1 MAYKFSKGNRDFGDI
16 KFEEDPDTGIDFEA
30 DQISLHTSGSTRL
43 IIKQDGKVG
52 IGITTPSRALDV
64 QGDVVIRGNNIL
76 DNSGGN
82 CITFDGQ
89 GNTQIDGT
97 LVTDGARF
105 VSVTEASSFPFAVGA
120 GDHFINVGGNAVA
133 RAINLPTVSANDV
146 GRVLT
151 IFDGQGNAAANS
163 AITINVGDSS
173 SEGIGADTSYS
184 ITSAGGVVTI
194 LCIDENG
201 WAVINKVT

>member
-1 MAYKFSKGNRDFGDI
+1 MAYKFSRGNRGLGDI
-16 KFEEDPDTGIDFEA
+16 TFEEDPDTGIDFEA

-43 IIKQDGKVG
+43 IIKEDGKVG
-52 IGITTPSRALDV
+52 IGVSTPSRALDV

-89 GNTQIDGT
+89 GNTQIDAS
-97 LVTDGARF
+97 LVTAGARY
-105 VSVTEASSFPFAVGA
+105 VNVTEASSFPFTVGA
-120 GDHFINVGGNAVA
+120 GHHFINVGGNAVA

-173 SEGIGADTSYS
+173 SEMIGASTSYA

-194 LCIDENG
+194 LCIDEDG
-201 WAVINKVT
+201 WIVINKVT